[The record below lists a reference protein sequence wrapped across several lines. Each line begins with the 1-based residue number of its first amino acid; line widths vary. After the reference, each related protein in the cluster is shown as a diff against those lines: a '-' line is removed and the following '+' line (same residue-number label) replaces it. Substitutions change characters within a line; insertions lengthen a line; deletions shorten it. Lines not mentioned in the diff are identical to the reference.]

1 MGSIMIQLSYILL
14 GLAAGT
20 FSGFMGLG
28 GGILLAPALVY
39 IFGLTQHQAQGT
51 SLAVMIPPITLLAAL
66 KYYHSG
72 NVRLD
77 IAVFIAFGFIA
88 GGLVG
93 ATLAHGIPDAVLKK
107 IFGLILLLV
116 GVKMFVFT

>member
-1 MGSIMIQLSYILL
+1 MMQLSYILL
-14 GLAAGT
+14 GLTAGT

-51 SLAVMIPPITLLAAL
+51 SLTVMVPPITLLAAL

-77 IAVFIAFGFIA
+77 IAVFIALGFMA
-88 GGLVG
+88 GGVIG
-93 ATLAHGIPDAVLKK
+93 ATLVHGVPDAILKK

-116 GVKMFVFT
+116 GIKMFVFT

>member
-1 MGSIMIQLSYILL
+1 MQLFYILL

-77 IAVFIAFGFIA
+77 IAGFIA
-88 GGLVG
+88 IGFIVGGVIGANFANLVS
-93 ATLAHGIPDAVLKK
+93 DAVLKK
-107 IFGLILLLV
+107 IFGLILLFV
-116 GVKMFVFT
+116 GIKMCVFT

>member
-1 MGSIMIQLSYILL
+1 MAQLSYILL
-14 GLAAGT
+14 GLTAGI

-51 SLAVMIPPITLLAAL
+51 SLAVMVPPITLLAAL

-77 IAVFIAFGFIA
+77 IAVFIAMGFVA

-93 ATLAHGIPDAVLKK
+93 ATLVHGVGDVALKK
-107 IFGLILLLV
+107 IFGSILLLV
-116 GVKMFVFT
+116 GVKMLVFT

>member
-1 MGSIMIQLSYILL
+1 MAQLSYILL

-51 SLAVMIPPITLLAAL
+51 SLAVMVPPITLLAAL

-77 IAVFIAFGFIA
+77 IAIFIALGFIA
-88 GGLVG
+88 GGLAG
-93 ATLAHGIPDAVLKK
+93 ATLVNWVPDAILKK
-107 IFGLILLLV
+107 IFGLVLLLV
-116 GVKMFVFT
+116 GIKMFVFT

>member
-1 MGSIMIQLSYILL
+1 MMMNLSYILL

-28 GGILLAPALVY
+28 GGILLTPALVY

-72 NVRLD
+72 NVKLD
-77 IAVFIAFGFIA
+77 IAALIAVGFVA
-88 GGLVG
+88 GGLLG
-93 ATLAHGIPDAVLKK
+93 ANMVQGIPDMVLKK
-107 IFGLILLLV
+107 VFGFLLLGV
-116 GVKMFVFT
+116 AVKMIIFT

>member
-1 MGSIMIQLSYILL
+1 MMQLSYILL
-14 GLAAGT
+14 GLSAGT
-20 FSGFMGLG
+20 LSGFMGLG

-39 IFGLTQHQAQGT
+39 IFGLSQHQAQGT

-66 KYYHSG
+66 RYYHSG

-77 IAVFIAFGFIA
+77 IAIFIALGFLA
-88 GGLVG
+88 GGLIG
-93 ATLAHGIPDAVLKK
+93 ANMAHGVSDAILKK
-107 IFGLILLLV
+107 IFGLILLFI